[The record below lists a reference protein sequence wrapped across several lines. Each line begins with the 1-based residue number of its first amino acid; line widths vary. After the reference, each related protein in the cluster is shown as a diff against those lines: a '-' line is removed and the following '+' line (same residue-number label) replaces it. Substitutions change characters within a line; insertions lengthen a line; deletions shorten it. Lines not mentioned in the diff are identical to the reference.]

1 MIDVTHLPLFL
12 FAAFVLLITPGPA
25 VLYIVTRSIDRGRTA
40 GLISVLS
47 VELGTFV
54 HVFAATFGLSALLV
68 SSAMAFAV
76 VKYLGAI
83 YLIVL
88 GVRRLTARAEPAD
101 ARAPSSTD
109 LRRTFWQGFFVAMLN
124 PKTALFFLAFLPQF
138 VSPARGPVAAQMLVL
153 GLLFVLMPIVTDSC
167 YALLARAVGPE
178 LRRSVRVA
186 RIERYGAGGVY
197 IGLGLTAAFADRR

>member
-88 GVRRLTARAEPAD
+88 GV
-101 ARAPSSTD
+101 APSWLTLERRHPPISAGRSGRGSS
-109 LRRTFWQGFFVAMLN
+109 LRCSI
-124 PKTALFFLAFLPQF
+124 PKPRC
-138 VSPARGPVAAQMLVL
+138 S
-153 GLLFVLMPIVTDSC
+153 SW
-167 YALLARAVGPE
+167 
-178 LRRSVRVA
+178 RSSRSS
-186 RIERYGAGGVY
+186 
-197 IGLGLTAAFADRR
+197 